1 MMSQE
6 YRIET
11 RTIHAGQTPDAET
24 HSRAV
29 PIYQTS
35 SYTFESPEHG
45 ARLFALE
52 EAGNIYTRIMNP
64 TTDVFEKRMADL
76 EGGIGALGVASGQSA
91 IFLALTNIAGAGDE
105 IVSTSNL
112 YGGTH
117 TMFSHTMKHYGI
129 TVRFGN
135 GTDPDS
141 LKSLINDKTKAIY
154 AETIG
159 NPDGNVCDLS
169 TISKIAHDHGI
180 PLVVDST
187 FTTPII
193 CRPFEHGADI
203 IIHSATKFI
212 GGHGTSIGG
221 IIIDSG
227 TFDWAGSGKFP
238 MLSTPDPSYHGL
250 VYTDAIGAAAYI
262 TKLRVTLLRDVGA
275 CVSPFNSF
283 LFLQGLE
290 TLHLRVERH
299 SENALKVASFL
310 ENHDKVAWVKFAG
323 LPSHPDHELAKK
335 LFRKGLFG
343 SIFTFGVKGG
353 EEAGRQFIKKVKL
366 ASLVANVA
374 DAKTLVIQP
383 ATTTH
388 QQLSAEDQKA
398 AGVSP
403 DMIRLTVG
411 IENADDIIEDLN
423 QALGN

>member
-1 MMSQE
+1 MTE
-6 YRIET
+6 LYRIET
-11 RTIHAGQTPDAET
+11 RAVHAGQTPDSAT

-29 PIYQTS
+29 PIYQTT
-35 SYTFESPEHG
+35 SYTFDSPEHG

-52 EAGNIYTRIMNP
+52 EFGNIYTRIMNP
-64 TTDVFEKRMADL
+64 TTDVFEKRMTAL
-76 EGGIGALGVASGQSA
+76 EGGVGALGVSSGQSA
-91 IFLALTNIAGAGDE
+91 IFLAISNIAGAGDE

-117 TMFSHTMKHYGI
+117 TMFSHTLRHFGI

-135 GTDPDS
+135 GADITS
-141 LKSLINDKTKAIY
+141 LESLITDKTRAIY

-159 NPDGNVCDLS
+159 NPDGN
-169 TISKIAHDHGI
+169 ISDIPAIAAIAHKHGI
-180 PLVVDST
+180 PLIVDST

-221 IIIDSG
+221 VVIDSG
-227 TFDWAGSGKFP
+227 KFDWAGSGKFP
-238 MLSTPDPSYHGL
+238 QLCQPDPSYHGL
-250 VYTDAIGAAAYI
+250 VYTDSFKEAAYI
-262 TKLRVTLLRDVGA
+262 IKLRVTLLRDIGA
-275 CVSPFNSF
+275 AVSPFNSF

-299 SENALKVASFL
+299 SENALKLARFL
-310 ENHDKVAWVKFAG
+310 ETHAQVSWVSFAG
-323 LPSHPDHELAKK
+323 LPSHKDHELAKK
-335 LFRKGLFG
+335 LFQKDLFG

-353 EEAGRQFIKKVKL
+353 EDAGRRFVKHVKL

-383 ATTTH
+383 STTTH
-388 QQLSAEDQKA
+388 QQLSPEDQKA
-398 AGVSP
+398 AGVTP
-403 DMIRLTVG
+403 DMIRVTVG
-411 IENADDIIEDLN
+411 IENADDIIEDFD
-423 QALGN
+423 QALNA

>member
-1 MMSQE
+1 MSKT

-11 RTIHAGQTPDAET
+11 QAVHAGHSPDT
-24 HSRAV
+24 DTRSRAV

-52 EAGNIYTRIMNP
+52 EPGNIYTRIMNP
-64 TTDVFEKRMADL
+64 TTDVFEKRMAEL
-76 EGGIGALGVASGQSA
+76 EGGIGALGVSSGQSA
-91 IFLALTNIAGAGDE
+91 IFMAITNIAGAGDE
-105 IVSTSNL
+105 VVSASNL

-117 TMFSHTMKHYGI
+117 TMFSHTLRHYGI
-129 TVRFGN
+129 TVHFGN
-135 GTDPDS
+135 GTDPES
-141 LKSLINDKTKAIY
+141 LKTLINDKTRAIY
-154 AETIG
+154 CETIG
-159 NPDGNVCDLS
+159 NPDGNVSDIPALA
-169 TISKIAHDHGI
+169 KIAHENQI
-180 PLVVDST
+180 PLIVDST

-193 CRPFEHGADI
+193 FRPIEHGADI
-203 IIHSATKFI
+203 VVHSATKFI

-221 IIIDSG
+221 VIIDSG
-227 TFDWAGSGKFP
+227 TFDWKGSGKFP
-238 MLSTPDPSYHGL
+238 ILTEPDPSYHGL
-250 VYTDAIGAAAYI
+250 VHADAFGGAAYI
-262 TKLRVTLLRDVGA
+262 TRMRVTLLRDIGA
-275 CVSPFNSF
+275 AVSPFNAF

-299 SENALKVASFL
+299 SKNALKLARFL
-310 ENHDKVAWVKFAG
+310 DNDNRVSWVKFAG
-323 LPSHPDHELAKK
+323 LSSHPDHELAGK
-335 LFRKGLFG
+335 LFKKDLYG

-353 EEAGRQFIKKVKL
+353 EEAGRQFIKKVTL

-388 QQLSAEDQKA
+388 QQLSTEEQLA

-403 DMIRLTVG
+403 DMIRVTVG
-411 IENADDIIEDLN
+411 IENVDDIIEDFD

>member
-1 MMSQE
+1 MTDK

-11 RTIHAGQTPDAET
+11 RAVHAGQTPDSAT

-29 PIYQTS
+29 PIYQTT
-35 SYTFESPEHG
+35 SYTFDSPEHG

-52 EAGNIYTRIMNP
+52 EFGNIYTRIMNP
-64 TTDVFEKRMADL
+64 TTDVFEKRMTAL
-76 EGGIGALGVASGQSA
+76 EGGIGALGVSSGQSA
-91 IFLALTNIAGAGDE
+91 IFLAISNIAGAGDE

-117 TMFSHTMKHYGI
+117 TMFSHTLRHFGI

-135 GTDPDS
+135 GADITS
-141 LKSLINDKTKAIY
+141 LESLITDKTRAIY

-159 NPDGNVCDLS
+159 NPDGN
-169 TISKIAHDHGI
+169 ISDIPAIAAIAHKHGI
-180 PLVVDST
+180 PLIVDST

-221 IIIDSG
+221 VVIDSG
-227 TFDWAGSGKFP
+227 KFDWAGSGKFP
-238 MLSTPDPSYHGL
+238 LLCQPDPSYHGL
-250 VYTDAIGAAAYI
+250 VYTDSFKEAAYI
-262 TKLRVTLLRDVGA
+262 IKLRVTLLRDIGTA
-275 CVSPFNSF
+275 VSPFNSF

-299 SENALKVASFL
+299 SENALKLARFL
-310 ENHDKVAWVKFAG
+310 ENHDQVSWVSFAG
-323 LPSHPDHELAKK
+323 LPSHKDHELAKK
-335 LFRKGLFG
+335 LFQKDLFG

-353 EEAGRQFIKKVKL
+353 EDAGRRFVKNVKL

-383 ATTTH
+383 STTTH
-388 QQLSAEDQKA
+388 QQLSPEDQKA
-398 AGVSP
+398 AGVTP
-403 DMIRLTVG
+403 DMIRVTVG
-411 IENADDIIEDLN
+411 IENADDIIEDFD
-423 QALGN
+423 QALNA

>member
-1 MMSQE
+1 MSQK

-11 RTIHAGQTPDAET
+11 RAVHAGQVPDAET

-45 ARLFALE
+45 ARLFALQ

-76 EGGIGALGVASGQSA
+76 EGGVGALGVASGQSA
-91 IFLALTNIAGAGDE
+91 IFLALSNIAGAGDE
-105 IVSTSNL
+105 IVSASNL
-112 YGGTH
+112 YGGTY
-117 TMFSHTMKHYGI
+117 TMFSHTMRHYGI

-135 GTDPDS
+135 GADLDS

-159 NPDGNVCDLS
+159 NPDGNICDLPA
-169 TISKIAHDHGI
+169 ISKLAHDHGI

-221 IIIDSG
+221 IVIDSG

-275 CVSPFNSF
+275 AVSPFNSF

-299 SENALKVASFL
+299 SENALKVARFL
-310 ENHDKVAWVKFAG
+310 ENHDRVAWVKFAG
-323 LPSHPDHELAKK
+323 LPSHGDHELAKK
-335 LFRKGLFG
+335 LFRDGLFG

-388 QQLSAEDQKA
+388 QQLSVEEQKA

-411 IENADDIIEDLN
+411 IENVDDIIEDLN
-423 QALGN
+423 QALEN